1 MKLLFKFSCLL
12 LILGLSF
19 TACKKAPKGVD
30 ANTTEATATPATAN
44 ASDKMFNITDGQ
56 LQWTGTKVG
65 GQHSGTVKISGGEI
79 AASNGQVSA
88 GTVNIDMTSI
98 TVTDLKAG
106 DGKEKL
112 EGHLKNEDF
121 FNTDAHKMATF
132 KVTSASGSGTDSKI
146 TGDLT
151 IKGITKSITIPA
163 KIAMAGDKI
172 SVVSP
177 SFKINRTDWDVK
189 YGSGLIG
196 TAKDKI
202 IHDEIGLVLS
212 LTGQAK

>member
-1 MKLLFKFSCLL
+1 LSYFVF
-12 LILGLSF
+12 LG
-19 TACKKAPKGVD
+19 ACKKTPKGVD
-30 ANTTEATATPATAN
+30 AKTTAATEAAASAN
-44 ASDKMFNITDGQ
+44 ANDKMFNITDGQ

-65 GQHSGTVKISGGEI
+65 GQHSGTVKVSGGNI

-88 GTVNIDMTSI
+88 GTVNIDMSSI

-106 DGKEKL
+106 DGKEDL

-121 FNTDAHKMATF
+121 FNTTAHPNATF
-132 KVTSASGSGTDSKI
+132 KVTSATGSGTSVNI

-151 IKGITKSITIPA
+151 IKGITKSITVPA
-163 KIAMAGDKI
+163 NVAMAGDKI
-172 SVVSP
+172 SVVTP
-177 SFKINRTDWDVK
+177 SFKINRTEWDVK

-196 TAKDKI
+196 TVADKV
-202 IHDEIGLVLS
+202 IHDDISLVLS

>member
-1 MKLLFKFSCLL
+1 MKLLFRFSCLL
-12 LILGLSF
+12 LILGLSL

-30 ANTTEATATPATAN
+30 AKTTTATNAAATAN
-44 ASDKMFNITDGQ
+44 ANDKMFNITDGQ

-65 GQHSGTVKISGGEI
+65 GQHSGTIKIKSGDI

-88 GTVNIDMTSI
+88 GTVMIDMSSI

-106 DGKEKL
+106 EGKEKL

-121 FNTDAHKMATF
+121 FNTAAHPNATF
-132 KVTSASGSGTDSKI
+132 KVTSAKGSGTSMEI
-146 TGDLT
+146 VGDLT

-163 KIAMAGDKI
+163 NVAMAGDKI
-172 SVVSP
+172 SVVTP

-196 TAKDKI
+196 TAADKI

>member
-1 MKLLFKFSCLL
+1 MKLLFRFSCLL

-30 ANTTEATATPATAN
+30 AKTTAATDAPATAN

-65 GQHSGTVKISGGEI
+65 GQHQGTVKIKGGEI
-79 AASNGQVSA
+79 AASNGKISA
-88 GTVNIDMTSI
+88 GTVNIDMNSI

-112 EGHLKNEDF
+112 EGHLKAKDF
-121 FNTDAHKMATF
+121 FDTAEYPMATF
-132 KVTSASGSGTDSKI
+132 KVTGVNGSGTSTSI

-151 IKGITKSITIPA
+151 IKGITKSVTIPA
-163 KIAMAGDKI
+163 NIAMAGDKI
-172 SVVSP
+172 SVVTP
-177 SFKINRTDWDVK
+177 SFKVNRTEWDVK

-196 TAKDKI
+196 TAQDKI

>member
-1 MKLLFKFSCLL
+1 MKLLLRFSFLL
-12 LILGLSF
+12 LVLGLSF

-30 ANTTEATATPATAN
+30 AKTTAATNDAATAN
-44 ASDKMFNITDGQ
+44 ANDKMFNITEGQ

-65 GQHSGTVKISGGEI
+65 GQHSGTVKVKGGEV
-79 AASNGQVSA
+79 AASNGQISA
-88 GTVNIDMTSI
+88 GTVDIDMSSI

-112 EGHLKNEDF
+112 EGHLNAEDF
-121 FNTDAHKMATF
+121 FNTAAYPMATF
-132 KVTSASGSGTDSKI
+132 KVTSTSGSGTSTSI

-151 IKGITKSITIPA
+151 IKGITKSITFPA
-163 KIAMAGDKI
+163 NVAMAGDKI

-177 SFKINRTDWDVK
+177 SFKINRTEWDVK

>member
-1 MKLLFKFSCLL
+1 MKLLFKFSYLL

-30 ANTTEATATPATAN
+30 SKTTTATNAPAAAN
-44 ASDKMFNITDGQ
+44 ANDKMFNITDGQ

-65 GQHSGTVKISGGEI
+65 GQHSGSVKVKGGEI
-79 AASNGQVSA
+79 SASNGQVSA
-88 GTVNIDMTSI
+88 GTVMVDMSSI

-106 DGKEKL
+106 EGKEKL
-112 EGHLKNEDF
+112 EGHLKAGDF
-121 FNTDAHKMATF
+121 FDTAAHPTATF
-132 KVTSASGSGTDSKI
+132 KVSSASGSGTSMSI
-146 TGDLT
+146 VGDLT

-163 KIAMAGDKI
+163 NVAMAGDKI
-172 SVVSP
+172 SVVTP

-196 TAKDKI
+196 TAADKI
-202 IHDEIGLVLS
+202 IHDEIALVLS
-212 LTGQAK
+212 LSGQAK

>member
-1 MKLLFKFSCLL
+1 MKLLFRFSCLL

-30 ANTTEATATPATAN
+30 SKTTTATNAAAAAN
-44 ASDKMFNITDGQ
+44 ANDKMFNITDGQ

-65 GQHSGTVKISGGEI
+65 GQHSGIVKIKGGDI

-88 GTVNIDMTSI
+88 GTVTIDMSSI

-121 FNTDAHKMATF
+121 FNTTAHPTATF
-132 KVTSASGSGTDSKI
+132 KVTSTSGSGTSMNI
-146 TGDLT
+146 VGDLT
-151 IKGITKSITIPA
+151 IKDITKSITIPA
-163 KIAMAGDKI
+163 NVAMAGDKI
-172 SVVSP
+172 SVVTP

-189 YGSGLIG
+189 YKSGLIG
-196 TAKDKI
+196 TAADKI
-202 IHDEIGLVLS
+202 IHDEIALVLS
-212 LTGQAK
+212 LTGEAK

>member
-1 MKLLFKFSCLL
+1 MKLLFRFSCLL
-12 LILGLSF
+12 LILGLSL

-30 ANTTEATATPATAN
+30 AKTSAATNTAATAN
-44 ASDKMFNITDGQ
+44 ANDKMFTITDGQ

-65 GQHSGTVKISGGEI
+65 GQHSGTVKVSGGNVS
-79 AASNGQVSA
+79 ASNGKISS
-88 GTVNIDMTSI
+88 GTVNIDMSSI

-106 DGKEKL
+106 DGKEDL
-112 EGHLKNEDF
+112 EGHLKNADF
-121 FNTDAHKMATF
+121 FNTGTHPTATF
-132 KVTSASGSGTDSKI
+132 KVTSASGSGSSTSI

-151 IKGITKSITIPA
+151 IKGITKSITVPA
-163 KIAMAGDKI
+163 NIAMAGDKI
-172 SVVSP
+172 SVVTP

-196 TAKDKI
+196 TAADKI

>member
-1 MKLLFKFSCLL
+1 MKLLFRFSCLL

-30 ANTTEATATPATAN
+30 SKTTTATNAAATAN
-44 ASDKMFNITDGQ
+44 ANDKMFNITGGQ

-65 GQHSGTVKISGGEI
+65 GQHSGIVKVKGGDIS
-79 AASNGQVSA
+79 ASNGQVSA
-88 GTVNIDMTSI
+88 GTVMIDMSSI

-106 DGKEKL
+106 DGKEDL

-121 FNTDAHKMATF
+121 FNTAAHPTATF
-132 KVTSASGSGTDSKI
+132 KVTSASGSGTSMSI
-146 TGDLT
+146 VGDLT

-163 KIAMAGDKI
+163 NVAMAGDKI
-172 SVVSP
+172 SVVTP

-196 TAKDKI
+196 TAADKI

-212 LTGQAK
+212 LSGQAK

>member
-1 MKLLFKFSCLL
+1 MKLLFRFSCLL

-30 ANTTEATATPATAN
+30 AKTTTATNAAATAN
-44 ASDKMFNITDGQ
+44 ANDKMFSITDGQ

-65 GQHSGTVKISGGEI
+65 GQHSGTVKVKGGDI

-88 GTVNIDMTSI
+88 GTVMIDMSSI
-98 TVTDLKAG
+98 AVTDLKAG
-106 DGKEKL
+106 EGKEKL
-112 EGHLKNEDF
+112 EGHLKAEDF
-121 FNTDAHKMATF
+121 FNTAAHPTATF
-132 KVTSASGSGTDSKI
+132 KVTSAKGSGTSMSI
-146 TGDLT
+146 VGDLT

-163 KIAMAGDKI
+163 NVAMAGDKI
-172 SVVSP
+172 SVVTP
-177 SFKINRTDWDVK
+177 SFKINRTEWDIK

-196 TAKDKI
+196 TAADKI

>member
-1 MKLLFKFSCLL
+1 MKLLLKFSCLL
-12 LILGLSF
+12 FILGLNF

-30 ANTTEATATPATAN
+30 SKTAAAANAPATAN
-44 ASDKMFNITDGQ
+44 ANDKMYNITDGQ

-65 GQHSGTVKISGGEI
+65 GQHSGTVKINGGEI
-79 AASNGQVSA
+79 AASNGQISA
-88 GTVNIDMTSI
+88 GTVNIDMSSI

-106 DGKEKL
+106 DGKEDL
-112 EGHLKNEDF
+112 EGHLNNEDF
-121 FNTDAHKMATF
+121 FNTAAHPNATF
-132 KVTSASGSGTDSKI
+132 KVTSATGSGTSTSI

-151 IKGITKSITIPA
+151 IKGITKSITVPA
-163 KIAMAGDKI
+163 NVAMAGDKI
-172 SVVSP
+172 SVVTP
-177 SFKINRTDWDVK
+177 SFKINRTEWDVK

-212 LTGQAK
+212 LKGQAK

>member
-12 LILGLSF
+12 LVLGLSF

-30 ANTTEATATPATAN
+30 AKTTAATNAAATAN
-44 ASDKMFNITDGQ
+44 ANDKMFNITGGQ
-56 LQWTGTKVG
+56 LMWTGTKVG
-65 GQHSGTVKISGGEI
+65 GQHSGTVKIKGGDI
-79 AASNGQVSA
+79 AASNGKVSA
-88 GTVNIDMTSI
+88 GTVNIDMSSI

-106 DGKEKL
+106 DGKEDL

-121 FNTDAHKMATF
+121 FNTAAHSMATF
-132 KVTSASGSGTDSKI
+132 KVTSATGSGTSTSI

-163 KIAMAGDKI
+163 NVVMAGDKI
-172 SVVSP
+172 SVVTP

-196 TAKDKI
+196 TAADKI

-212 LTGQAK
+212 LEGQAK